1 MQFGMFGN
9 EEVERLAEFEVSSD
23 RGYEGSPGVYLIRK
37 ANPYA

>member
-23 RGYEGSPGVYLIRK
+23 RGYEAARALPD
-37 ANPYA
+37 